1 MLLLSSHGNVESKD
15 LKQDKVS
22 KLYFARDGH
31 YEIKPSEG
39 NHLENPSKL
48 KWNLTKKV
56 KEVIQQ
62 SAADLDR

>member
-1 MLLLSSHGNVESKD
+1 MLLTSHRNVESKD

-31 YEIKPSEG
+31 HEIKPSEG
-39 NHLENPSKL
+39 NQLETPSKL